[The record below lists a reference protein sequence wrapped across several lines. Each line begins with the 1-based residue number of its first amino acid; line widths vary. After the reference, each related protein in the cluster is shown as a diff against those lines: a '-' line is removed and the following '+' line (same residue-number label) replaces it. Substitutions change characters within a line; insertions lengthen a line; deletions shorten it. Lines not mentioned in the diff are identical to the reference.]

1 MPKRTVIDHGR
12 LGRILVSQHHVI
24 TRSQALACGIPQ
36 STVSVWCKLGGKW
49 QKMLPGVY
57 LAVTGTPT
65 PEQRQMAALLYAG
78 QGSVITGSAAVRVRR
93 LRVPAT
99 DMIDVLIPSSVKRQS
114 LGYVRIHRTRRM
126 PVPVRMGPVRF
137 APPARAVADASH
149 WFTNL
154 GDVRALVAEAV
165 QKQVCSI
172 AQIGIELSE
181 GANRDS
187 AHLRKA
193 LAAVRSGI
201 RSEAEADFRDRI
213 LRSDLMAPQYNVFLR
228 ARDGTDIGE
237 ADAWWA
243 EAGVSAEI
251 DSQEYHFY
259 RDGWL
264 KTDAKHGRMLK
275 YGIRPHHFAPSRV
288 KSDWP
293 AIYEELKSSI
303 ADGRRRP
310 RLDIVAFDPPG

>member
-1 MPKRTVIDHGR
+1 MPKRTVIDHGG

-36 STVSVWCKLGGKW
+36 STVSVWCKPGGKW

-78 QGSVITGSAAVRVRR
+78 PGSVITGSAAVRVRR

-99 DMIDVLIPSSVKRQS
+99 DMVDVLIPSSVKRQS

-126 PVPVRMGPVRF
+126 PVSVRIGPIRF

-149 WFTNL
+149 WFINL

>member
-1 MPKRTVIDHGR
+1 MPKRSVINHER
-12 LGRILVSQHHVI
+12 LGRILVAQHQVI
-24 TRSQALACGIPQ
+24 TRTQALGCGIPQ
-36 STVSVWCKLGGKW
+36 STVSVWCKPGGKW

-65 PEQRQMAALLYAG
+65 QEQRQLAALLYAG
-78 QGSVITGSAAVRVRR
+78 PESVLTGPAAIRMRR
-93 LRVPAT
+93 LRAPAT
-99 DMIDVLIPSSVKRQS
+99 DMVDVLIPASVKRQS

-126 PVPVRMGPVRF
+126 PAPHRVGPIRF
-137 APPARAVADASH
+137 APAARSVADASH
-149 WFTNL
+149 WYTNL

-181 GANRDS
+181 GPNRDS

-243 EAGVSAEI
+243 DAGVSAEI

-259 RDGWL
+259 REGWL
-264 KTDAKHGRMLK
+264 RTDAKHGRMLK

-293 AIYEELKSSI
+293 TIYEELKSSI

>member
-1 MPKRTVIDHGR
+1 MPKRSVINHER
-12 LGRILVSQHHVI
+12 LGRILVSQHQVI
-24 TRSQALACGIPQ
+24 TRSQALGCGIPQ
-36 STVSVWCKLGGKW
+36 STVSVWCKPGGKW

-65 PEQRQMAALLYAG
+65 QEQRQLAALLYAG
-78 QGSVITGSAAVRVRR
+78 PESVLTGPAAMRTRR

-99 DMIDVLIPSSVKRQS
+99 DMVDVLIPASVKRQS

-126 PVPVRMGPVRF
+126 PAPHRVGPIRI
-137 APPARAVADASH
+137 APAARAVADASH
-149 WFTNL
+149 WFTSL

-181 GANRDS
+181 GPNRDS

-243 EAGVSAEI
+243 DAGVSAEI

-259 RDGWL
+259 REGWL
-264 KTDAKHGRMLK
+264 RTDAKHGRMLK

-310 RLDIVAFDPPG
+310 RLDIIAFDPPG

>member
-1 MPKRTVIDHGR
+1 MV
-12 LGRILVSQHHVI
+12 
-24 TRSQALACGIPQ
+24 
-36 STVSVWCKLGGKW
+36 
-49 QKMLPGVY
+49 
-57 LAVTGTPT
+57 
-65 PEQRQMAALLYAG
+65 
-78 QGSVITGSAAVRVRR
+78 
-93 LRVPAT
+93 
-99 DMIDVLIPSSVKRQS
+99 DVLIPISVKRQS

-126 PVPVRMGPVRF
+126 PASHRIGPIRF

-149 WFTNL
+149 WFTKL

-172 AQIGIELSE
+172 AQIGMELEE

-187 AHLRKA
+187 AYLRKA

-264 KTDAKHGRMLK
+264 KTDAKHGRMPAVSKATGQPSTRSSNPQSPTGAGVPASTSSPSALPANHNRPDWDETGSGG
-275 YGIRPHHFAPSRV
+275 YGSGWRYDGLNGPPLASGSSGGVRNAGAPSR
-288 KSDWP
+288 
-293 AIYEELKSSI
+293 SS
-303 ADGRRRP
+303 APSGDAAAASR
-310 RLDIVAFDPPG
+310 

>member
-1 MPKRTVIDHGR
+1 MPKRTVIDHER
-12 LGRILVSQHHVI
+12 LGRTLASQQQVI

-49 QKMLPGVY
+49 QKILPGVY

-65 PEQRQMAALLYAG
+65 LEQRQLAALLYAG
-78 QGSVITGSAAVRVRR
+78 QNSVITGSAALRARR

-99 DMIDVLIPSSVKRQS
+99 DMVDVLIPLSVKRQS

-126 PVPVRMGPVRF
+126 PAPYRIGPFRF
-137 APPARAVADASH
+137 ASPARAVADASH
-149 WFTNL
+149 WLTNL

-165 QKQVCSI
+165 QKQACSI
-172 AQIGIELSE
+172 AQIGTELSE

-228 ARDGTDIGE
+228 AADGTDIGE

-264 KTDAKHGRMLK
+264 KTDAKHSRMLK
-275 YGIRPHHFAPSRV
+275 YGIRPHHFAPSRIT
-288 KSDWP
+288 SDWP
-293 AIYEELKSSI
+293 AIYEELKYSI

-310 RLDIVAFDPPG
+310 RLEIVAFDTPG

>member
-1 MPKRTVIDHGR
+1 MPKRIVIDHGR
-12 LGRILVSQHHVI
+12 LGRILVSQHQVI
-24 TRSQALACGIPQ
+24 TRSQALGCGIPQ
-36 STVSVWCKLGGKW
+36 STVSVWCKPGGKW
-49 QKMLPGVY
+49 QKILPGVY
-57 LAVTGTPT
+57 LTVTGTPT
-65 PEQRQMAALLYAG
+65 LEQRQMAALLYAG
-78 QGSVITGSAAVRVRR
+78 PRSVITGSAAIRVRR

-99 DMIDVLIPSSVKRQS
+99 YMVDVLIPSSVKRQS

-126 PVPVRMGPVRF
+126 PASHRIGPIRF
-137 APPARAVADASH
+137 APAARAVADASH

-172 AQIGIELSE
+172 AQIGIELSD

>member
-1 MPKRTVIDHGR
+1 MPKRVVIEHGK
-12 LGRILVSQHHVI
+12 LGRILVAQHQVI
-24 TRSQALACGIPQ
+24 TRSQALECGIPQ
-36 STVSVWCKLGGKW
+36 STVNSWCKPGGKW

-65 PEQRQMAALLYAG
+65 VEQRQMAALLYAG
-78 QGSVITGSAAVRVRR
+78 PGSVITGPAAVRARR
-93 LRVPAT
+93 LRVPTT
-99 DMIDVLIPSSVKRQS
+99 DVIDVLIPVSVKRQS

-126 PVPVRMGPVRF
+126 PGSQRFGLIRF
-137 APPARAVADASH
+137 AQPARAVADASH
-149 WFTNL
+149 WLANL

-165 QKQVCSI
+165 QKQACSI
-172 AQIGIELSE
+172 AELGIELAN

-187 AHLRKA
+187 SHLRTA

-259 RDGWL
+259 REGWL

-275 YGIRPHHFAPSRV
+275 YGIRPHHFAPNRV
-288 KSDWP
+288 KNDWP
-293 AIYEELKSSI
+293 AIYDELKSSI

-310 RLDIVAFDPPG
+310 RLDIVAFDALG

>member
-1 MPKRTVIDHGR
+1 MPRRVVIDHEK
-12 LGRILVSQHHVI
+12 LGRILASQHHVI
-24 TRSQALACGIPQ
+24 TRGQALGCGIPQ
-36 STVSVWCKLGGKW
+36 STVSAWCKPGGKW
-49 QKMLPGVY
+49 QKILPGVY

-78 QGSVITGSAAVRVRR
+78 PRSVITGSAAIRVRR

-99 DMIDVLIPSSVKRQS
+99 DMVDVLIPSSVKRQS

-126 PVPVRMGPVRF
+126 PVSVRMGAIRF

-201 RSEAEADFRDRI
+201 RSVAEVDFRDRI
-213 LRSDLMAPQYNVFLR
+213 LGSGLMA
-228 ARDGTDIGE
+228 
-237 ADAWWA
+237 
-243 EAGVSAEI
+243 
-251 DSQEYHFY
+251 
-259 RDGWL
+259 
-264 KTDAKHGRMLK
+264 
-275 YGIRPHHFAPSRV
+275 HHYKQFP
-288 KSDWP
+288 
-293 AIYEELKSSI
+293 
-303 ADGRRRP
+303 
-310 RLDIVAFDPPG
+310 

>member
-1 MPKRTVIDHGR
+1 
-12 LGRILVSQHHVI
+12 
-24 TRSQALACGIPQ
+24 
-36 STVSVWCKLGGKW
+36 
-49 QKMLPGVY
+49 
-57 LAVTGTPT
+57 
-65 PEQRQMAALLYAG
+65 MAALLYAG
-78 QGSVITGSAAVRVRR
+78 PRSVITGSAAIRVRR

-99 DMIDVLIPSSVKRQS
+99 DMVDVLIPSSVKRQS
-114 LGYVRIHRTRRM
+114 LGYVRLHRTRRM
-126 PVPVRMGPVRF
+126 PASHRIGPIRF
-137 APPARAVADASH
+137 APAARAVADASH

-172 AQIGIELSE
+172 AEIGIELSD

-213 LRSDLMAPQYNVFLR
+213 LRSDLTAPQYNVFLR

-293 AIYEELKSSI
+293 AIYEELQSSI

-310 RLDIVAFDPPG
+310 RLDIIAFDPPG

>member
-1 MPKRTVIDHGR
+1 MPKRKVIDHGR
-12 LGRILVSQHHVI
+12 LGRILSSQHQVI
-24 TRSQALACGIPQ
+24 TRTQALACGIPQ
-36 STVSVWCKLGGKW
+36 STVSGWCKPGGKW

-65 PEQRQMAALLYAG
+65 PEQRLMAALLYAG
-78 QGSVITGSAAVRVRR
+78 PESVITGSAAIRVRK

-99 DMIDVLIPSSVKRQS
+99 DMVDVLIPASVKRQS
-114 LGYVRIHRTRRM
+114 LGYVRIQRTRRM
-126 PVPVRMGPVRF
+126 PACYRVGPIRF
-137 APPARAVADASH
+137 APTARSVADAAH
-149 WFTNL
+149 RLTNL

-165 QKQVCSI
+165 QKQACSI
-172 AQIGIELSE
+172 AQLGIELSA

-187 AHLRKA
+187 ALLRKA
-193 LAAVRSGI
+193 LAAVGAGV
-201 RSEAEADFRDRI
+201 RSEAESDFRDRI

-228 ARDGTDIGE
+228 ATDGTDIGG

-275 YGIRPHHFAPSRV
+275 HGIRPHHFAPSRV

-293 AIYEELKSSI
+293 AIYEELKASI

-310 RLDIVAFDPPG
+310 RLKIIAFGPPG

>member
-1 MPKRTVIDHGR
+1 MPKRIVIDHEK
-12 LGRILVSQHHVI
+12 LGRILAAQHHVI
-24 TRSQALACGIPQ
+24 TRSQALGCGIPE
-36 STVSVWCKLGGKW
+36 STVSVWSSPGGKW
-49 QKMLPGVY
+49 QKLLPGVY

-65 PEQRQMAALLYAG
+65 VEQRQMAALLYAG
-78 QGSVITGSAAVRVRR
+78 PRSVITGPAAIKARR
-93 LRVPAT
+93 LRAPAT
-99 DMIDVLIPSSVKRQS
+99 DVIDVLIPASVKRQS

-126 PVPVRMGPVRF
+126 PVPRSVGLIRF
-137 APPARAVADASH
+137 APAARAVADAAH
-149 WFTNL
+149 GYANL
-154 GDVRALVAEAV
+154 ADVRALVAEAV
-165 QKQVCSI
+165 QKQACSI
-172 AQIGIELSE
+172 AQIGIELSD
-181 GANRDS
+181 GPNRDS

-201 RSEAEADFRDRI
+201 RSEAEADFRERI
-213 LRSDLMAPQYNVFLR
+213 LRSGLMAPQYNVFLR

-259 RDGWL
+259 REGWL

-288 KSDWP
+288 KNDWP
-293 AIYEELKSSI
+293 SIYDELKSSI

-310 RLDIVAFDPPG
+310 RLDIVAFDPGG

>member
-1 MPKRTVIDHGR
+1 MPKRVVIDHGK
-12 LGRILVSQHHVI
+12 LGRILVSQHQVI
-24 TRSQALACGIPQ
+24 TRSQALGCGIPQ
-36 STVSVWCKLGGKW
+36 STVSAWCKPGGKW
-49 QKMLPGVY
+49 QKLLPGVY

-65 PEQRQMAALLYAG
+65 TEQRQMAALLYAG
-78 QGSVITGSAAVRVRR
+78 PRSVITGSAALRARR
-93 LRVPAT
+93 LRAPTTDLVDVLVPA
-99 DMIDVLIPSSVKRQS
+99 SVKRQS
-114 LGYVRIHRTRRM
+114 LGYVRVHRTRRM
-126 PVPVRMGPVRF
+126 PGSQRLGPIRF
-137 APPARAVADASH
+137 ALPARAVADASH
-149 WFTNL
+149 WVANL

-165 QKQVCSI
+165 QKQACSI

-187 AHLRKA
+187 SHLRTA

-213 LRSDLMAPQYNVFLR
+213 LRSDLMSPQYNVFLR

-259 RDGWL
+259 REGWL

-288 KSDWP
+288 KTDWP

-303 ADGRRRP
+303 AEGRRHP
-310 RLDIVAFDPPG
+310 RLDIVAFDPAG

>member
-1 MPKRTVIDHGR
+1 MPKRVVIDHGK
-12 LGRILVSQHHVI
+12 LGRILVSQHQVI
-24 TRSQALACGIPQ
+24 TRSQALGCGIPQ
-36 STVSVWCKLGGKW
+36 STVSTWCKPGGKW
-49 QKMLPGVY
+49 QKMLPGIY

-65 PEQRQMAALLYAG
+65 LEQRQMAALLYAG
-78 QGSVITGSAAVRVRR
+78 PKSVITGSAAIRARR
-93 LRVPAT
+93 LRAPAT
-99 DMIDVLIPSSVKRQS
+99 DMVDVLIPWSVKRQS

-126 PVPVRMGPVRF
+126 PSSQRFGPIRF
-137 APPARAVADASH
+137 AHPARAVADASH
-149 WFTNL
+149 WLASL

-165 QKQVCSI
+165 QKQACSI
-172 AQIGIELSE
+172 AQIGVELSE

-187 AHLRKA
+187 GHLREA

-228 ARDGTDIGE
+228 AKDGTDIGE
-237 ADAWWA
+237 ADAWWD

-259 RDGWL
+259 REGWL

-303 ADGRRRP
+303 AEGRRHP

>member
-1 MPKRTVIDHGR
+1 MPKRIVIDHEK
-12 LGRILVSQHHVI
+12 LGRILASQHHVI
-24 TRSQALACGIPQ
+24 TRSQALGCGIPE
-36 STVSVWCKLGGKW
+36 STVSVWSRSGGKW
-49 QKMLPGVY
+49 QKLLPGVY

-65 PEQRQMAALLYAG
+65 VEQRQMAALLYAG
-78 QGSVITGSAAVRVRR
+78 PRSVITGPAAIKARR
-93 LRVPAT
+93 LRAPAT
-99 DMIDVLIPSSVKRQS
+99 DVIDVLIPASVKRQS

-126 PVPVRMGPVRF
+126 PVPRSVGLIRF
-137 APPARAVADASH
+137 APAARAVADAAH
-149 WFTNL
+149 GYANL
-154 GDVRALVAEAV
+154 ADVRALVAEAV
-165 QKQVCSI
+165 QKQACSI
-172 AQIGIELSE
+172 AQIGIELSD
-181 GANRDS
+181 GPNRDS

-201 RSEAEADFRDRI
+201 RSEAEADFRERI
-213 LRSDLMAPQYNVFLR
+213 LRSGLMAPQYNVFLR

-259 RDGWL
+259 REGWL

-288 KSDWP
+288 KNDWP
-293 AIYEELKSSI
+293 SIYDELKSSI

-310 RLDIVAFDPPG
+310 RLDIVAFGPGG

>member
-1 MPKRTVIDHGR
+1 MPKRIVIDHAR
-12 LGRILVSQHHVI
+12 LGRILVSQHQVI
-24 TRSQALACGIPQ
+24 TRSQALGCGIPQ
-36 STVSVWCKLGGKW
+36 STVSAWCKSGGKW

-65 PEQRQMAALLYAG
+65 LEQRLMAAVLYAG
-78 QGSVITGSAAVRVRR
+78 PRSVITGSAAVKARR
-93 LRVPAT
+93 LRTPAT
-99 DMIDVLIPSSVKRQS
+99 DMVDVLIPASVKRQS

-126 PVPVRMGPVRF
+126 PVPHRAGAIRF
-137 APPARAVADASH
+137 APAARAVADASH
-149 WFTNL
+149 WLSNL
-154 GDVRALVAEAV
+154 GDVRALIAEAV

-172 AQIGIELSE
+172 AEIGIELSE

-193 LAAVRSGI
+193 LTAVRSGI
-201 RSEAEADFRDRI
+201 RSEAEADFRDRV

-288 KSDWP
+288 KNDWP
-293 AIYEELKSSI
+293 AIYEELKASI

-310 RLDIVAFDPPG
+310 RLDIVAFDPLG

>member
-1 MPKRTVIDHGR
+1 
-12 LGRILVSQHHVI
+12 L
-24 TRSQALACGIPQ
+24 
-36 STVSVWCKLGGKW
+36 
-49 QKMLPGVY
+49 LPGVY

-65 PEQRQMAALLYAG
+65 VEQRQIGALLYAG
-78 QGSVITGSAAVRVRR
+78 PRSVITGPAALKARR
-93 LRVPAT
+93 LRTPAT
-99 DMIDVLIPSSVKRQS
+99 DVVDVLIPASVKRQS

-126 PVPVRMGPVRF
+126 PVYRSVGLIRF
-137 APPARAVADASH
+137 APAARAVADASH
-149 WFTNL
+149 GYANL

-165 QKQVCSI
+165 QKQACSI
-172 AQIGIELSE
+172 AQIGIELSD

-187 AHLRKA
+187 AHLRRA

-201 RSEAEADFRDRI
+201 RSEAEADFRERI
-213 LRSDLMAPQYNVFLR
+213 LRSDLMAPQYNMFLR
-228 ARDGTDIGE
+228 ARDGSDIGE

-251 DSQEYHFY
+251 DSQEYHFH

-293 AIYEELKSSI
+293 GIYDELKASI

-310 RLDIVAFDPPG
+310 RLDIVAFAPGG

>member
-1 MPKRTVIDHGR
+1 MV
-12 LGRILVSQHHVI
+12 
-24 TRSQALACGIPQ
+24 
-36 STVSVWCKLGGKW
+36 
-49 QKMLPGVY
+49 
-57 LAVTGTPT
+57 
-65 PEQRQMAALLYAG
+65 
-78 QGSVITGSAAVRVRR
+78 
-93 LRVPAT
+93 
-99 DMIDVLIPSSVKRQS
+99 DVLIPASVHRQS

-126 PVPVRMGPVRF
+126 PAPHRVGPIRF
-137 APPARAVADASH
+137 APAARAVADASH
-149 WFTNL
+149 WYTSL

-181 GANRDS
+181 GPNRDS

-243 EAGVSAEI
+243 DAGVSAEI

-259 RDGWL
+259 REGWL
-264 KTDAKHGRMLK
+264 RTDAKHGRMLK

-293 AIYEELKSSI
+293 TIYEELMSSI
-303 ADGRRRP
+303 ADGRRRA

>member
-1 MPKRTVIDHGR
+1 
-12 LGRILVSQHHVI
+12 
-24 TRSQALACGIPQ
+24 
-36 STVSVWCKLGGKW
+36 
-49 QKMLPGVY
+49 MLPGVY

-65 PEQRQMAALLYAG
+65 LEQRQMAALLYAG
-78 QGSVITGSAAVRVRR
+78 PRSVITGPAALRARR
-93 LRVPAT
+93 LRAPAT
-99 DMIDVLIPSSVKRQS
+99 DLVDVLIPWSVKRQS
-114 LGYVRIHRTRRM
+114 LAYVRVHRTRRM
-126 PVPVRMGPVRF
+126 PGSQRLGPIRF
-137 APPARAVADASH
+137 ALPARAVADASH
-149 WFTNL
+149 WVANL
-154 GDVRALVAEAV
+154 GEVRALVAEAV
-165 QKQVCSI
+165 QKQACSI

-187 AHLRKA
+187 SHLRTA

-213 LRSDLMAPQYNVFLR
+213 LRSDLMVPQYNVFLR

-243 EAGVSAEI
+243 EAGVCAEI

-259 RDGWL
+259 REGWL

-275 YGIRPHHFAPSRV
+275 YGIRPHHFAPSRI
-288 KSDWP
+288 KRDWP

-303 ADGRRRP
+303 AEGRRHP
-310 RLDIVAFDPPG
+310 PLDIVAFDPLG

>member
-1 MPKRTVIDHGR
+1 MPKRVVIDHR
-12 LGRILVSQHHVI
+12 KLGQTLVAQHQVI

-36 STVSVWCKLGGKW
+36 STVSVWCKPGGKW

-78 QGSVITGSAAVRVRR
+78 PGSVITGAAAIRARR

-99 DMIDVLIPSSVKRQS
+99 EVIDVLIPVSVKRQS

-126 PVPVRMGPVRF
+126 PGSQRFGPIRF
-137 APPARAVADASH
+137 AHPARAVADASH
-149 WFTNL
+149 WLTSL

-165 QKQVCSI
+165 QKQACSI
-172 AQIGIELSE
+172 AEIGIELSE

-259 RDGWL
+259 REGWL

-293 AIYEELKSSI
+293 TIYDELKSSI

-310 RLDIVAFDPPG
+310 RLDIVAFDALG

>member
-1 MPKRTVIDHGR
+1 MPKRVVINHQK
-12 LGRILVSQHHVI
+12 LGRILAAQHQVI
-24 TRSQALACGIPQ
+24 TRSQALECDIPQ
-36 STVSVWCKLGGKW
+36 STVGAWCKPGGKW

-78 QGSVITGSAAVRVRR
+78 PGSVITGAAAVRARR

-99 DMIDVLIPSSVKRQS
+99 DTVDVLIPASAKRQS
-114 LGYVRIHRTRRM
+114 IAYVRVHRTRRM
-126 PVPVRMGPVRF
+126 PGYQRLGPIRY
-137 APPARAVADASH
+137 AQAARAVADASH
-149 WFTNL
+149 L
-154 GDVRALVAEAV
+154 SASLSDVRALVAEAV
-165 QKQVCSI
+165 QKQACSI
-172 AQIGIELSE
+172 AQLGIELSA

-213 LRSDLMAPQYNVFLR
+213 LRSDLLPPQYNVFLR

-259 RDGWL
+259 REGWL
-264 KTDAKHGRMLK
+264 KTDAKHSRMLK

-288 KSDWP
+288 KTDWP
-293 AIYEELKSSI
+293 AIYDELKASI

-310 RLDIVAFDPPG
+310 RLDIVAFDPHG

>member
-1 MPKRTVIDHGR
+1 MPKRIVIDHGR
-12 LGRILVSQHHVI
+12 LGRILVSQHQVI
-24 TRSQALACGIPQ
+24 TRSQALGCGIPQ
-36 STVSVWCKLGGKW
+36 STVSVWCKPGGKW
-49 QKMLPGVY
+49 QKILPGVY
-57 LAVTGTPT
+57 LTVTGTPT

-78 QGSVITGSAAVRVRR
+78 PRSVITGSAAIRVRR

-99 DMIDVLIPSSVKRQS
+99 DMVDVLIPSSVKRQS
-114 LGYVRIHRTRRM
+114 LGYVRLHRTRRM
-126 PVPVRMGPVRF
+126 PASHRIGPIRF
-137 APPARAVADASH
+137 APAARAVADASH

-165 QKQVCSI
+165 LKQVCSI
-172 AQIGIELSE
+172 AEIGIELSD

-213 LRSDLMAPQYNVFLR
+213 LRSDLTAPQYNVFLR

-310 RLDIVAFDPPG
+310 RLDIIAFDPPG

>member
-1 MPKRTVIDHGR
+1 MPKRVVIDHEK
-12 LGRILVSQHHVI
+12 LGRILASQHHVI
-24 TRSQALACGIPQ
+24 TRGQALGCGIPQ
-36 STVSVWCKLGGKW
+36 STVSAWCKPGGKW
-49 QKMLPGVY
+49 QKILPGVY
-57 LAVTGTPT
+57 LAVTGTPA

-78 QGSVITGSAAVRVRR
+78 PRSLITGSAAIRARR
-93 LRVPAT
+93 LRAPAT
-99 DMIDVLIPSSVKRQS
+99 DMVDVLIPVSVKRQS
-114 LGYVRIHRTRRM
+114 VGYVRIHRTRRM
-126 PVPVRMGPVRF
+126 PGFQRFGPIRF
-137 APPARAVADASH
+137 AHPARAVADASH
-149 WFTNL
+149 WLANL

-165 QKQVCSI
+165 QKQACSI
-172 AQIGIELSE
+172 AQIGIELSD

-187 AHLRKA
+187 SHLRTA

-228 ARDGTDIGE
+228 AKDGTDIGE

-259 RDGWL
+259 REGWL

-293 AIYEELKSSI
+293 AIYDELKSSI
-303 ADGRRRP
+303 ADGRRHP
-310 RLDIVAFDPPG
+310 RLDIIAFDPPG